1 MIKMRNRSVHPAA
14 FGLQSTTRRLTD
26 TSPNLCAVPPV
37 RRCHFPHSAMPLIE
51 ITEEEARKGVESLHG
66 DLACLFAD
74 MGVPPEIR
82 AVLGHVGLTTVAD
95 LANYET
101 DEQQFREAMKSDIG
115 LEPNNPKSRIAMG
128 KLVESWKSSRNRLK
142 AIDDEA
148 AAARAQGRPAPLP
161 ETTFTAMRRGWQ
173 SIHGDR
179 ADHAFPSRY
188 YINRRL
194 RQLETGELRAE
205 RLSEVVTVIEGG
217 DDEDD
222 RDVDLIVT
230 ANSLRAQRK
239 TVTVALPSNSE
250 ELRHRIDLMQV
261 HWDVV
266 VARHSDRRIFFSYD
280 RNVWD
285 RYVKHLLSDEIYNF
299 RAKGQGLQWADLIE
313 YEYKIRQKAID
324 WVNKGEKFL
333 AEAMNDAI
341 KCPDL
346 KQLWFTLPLMTS
358 GKRDAS
364 AVDHQPSSG
373 GPANQRLQQE
383 IKRLRNDLNTLRNRG
398 GGGAGSSTD
407 IVPVPSG
414 GKGRKGKGK
423 SKGKPTGAE
432 ALKAL
437 KEKER
442 LMQNL
447 PNNGGRLC
455 YWYNIGHC
463 SNGTSCNFHH
473 ACMRC
478 GEFGHGV
485 LEGGKCKKAPSP
497 K

>member
-1 MIKMRNRSVHPAA
+1 
-14 FGLQSTTRRLTD
+14 
-26 TSPNLCAVPPV
+26 
-37 RRCHFPHSAMPLIE
+37 MPLME
-51 ITEEEARKGVESLHG
+51 ISEGEARKGLESLHG

-82 AVLGHVGLTTVAD
+82 SVLGHVGLTTVAD

-101 DEQQFREAMKSDIG
+101 EEQKFREAMTSDIG
-115 LEPNNPKSRIAMG
+115 LEPNNPKNRIAMG

-148 AAARAQGRPAPLP
+148 AVARAQGRPAPLP
-161 ETTFTAMRRGWQ
+161 ETTFMTMRRGWQ
-173 SIHGDR
+173 ALHGDR

-188 YINRRL
+188 YVNRRL

-205 RLSEVVTVIEGG
+205 RLSEVVTVTEGG

-239 TVTVALPSNSE
+239 AVTVALPTNSE

-266 VARHSDRRIFFSYD
+266 IARHADRRIFFSYD
-280 RNVWD
+280 RNIWD
-285 RYVKHLLSDEIYNF
+285 RYVKHLLSEEIYAF
-299 RAKGQGLQWADLIE
+299 RARGQGIQWSDLVE
-313 YEYKIRQKAID
+313 YEYKIRHKAID

-333 AEAMNDAI
+333 GEAIVDAM

-346 KQLWFTLPLMTS
+346 KQLYFTLPLMTA

-364 AVDHQPSSG
+364 AVDHQSVGASQS
-373 GPANQRLQQE
+373 NQRLQQE
-383 IKRLRNDLNTLRNRG
+383 IKKLRSDLNTLRNKG
-398 GGGAGSSTD
+398 GSGAGSSTD
-407 IVPVPSG
+407 GVAVAAPVSGGG
-414 GKGRKGKGK
+414 GKGRKGRGKGK
-423 SKGKPTGAE
+423 SKPSGVD
-432 ALKAL
+432 ALRAL
-437 KEKER
+437 REKEK
-442 LMQNL
+442 LLTSL
-447 PNNGGRLC
+447 PNNGGKIC
-455 YWYNIGHC
+455 YWYNTGACH
-463 SNGTSCNFHH
+463 NGASCTFHH

-478 GEFGHGV
+478 GQYGHGA
-485 LEGGKCKKAPSP
+485 LETQKCGKPPTP